1 MGRVG
6 VALRWQQKKGIHGA
20 AEFHHPTK
28 THTLGI
34 SQDIVPKLLRHVPS
48 PIPLT
53 IPKKKKIKNP
63 WQTKLDWYHYKSG
76 KGVREKY

>member
-6 VALRWQQKKGIHGA
+6 VALRWQQKTGIHGA

-53 IPKKKKIKNP
+53 IPKKIHS
-63 WQTKLDWYHYKSG
+63 KLNWIG
-76 KGVREKY
+76 TITNQERA

>member
-1 MGRVG
+1 MGRVR

-53 IPKKKKIKNP
+53 IPKKKKKNP
-63 WQTKLDWYHYKSG
+63 
-76 KGVREKY
+76 